1 MKTGLMPANSNKSDY
16 IVGVDFGGTK
26 IYAGVFT
33 SNLSLIGTSKMTT
46 KAVRG
51 QASVLDRIA
60 RCVKDVV
67 DECDLSM
74 DKVRAVGIGAP
85 GVVDPEAGRVILAPN
100 LDWQDVPFQKEL
112 EKRLDVPVAV
122 ENDANAALVGVYEEE
137 LESKP
142 RHVLGIF
149 IGTGIGGALIIN
161 GELYSGFNHAAG
173 EIGHMTISID
183 GPKCGCGRLGCLEAF
198 ASRTAI
204 FLRIKAAVDEGQ
216 KTVLTEMLGDKLESL
231 RSGDLRKAIQKGDK
245 FVAKCVEDA
254 AEHTGIAVGS
264 LMNLLNPE
272 VIVLGGGL
280 IEALSDVMMPRI
292 TKVATSRAL
301 AGTTQGVQIKDSMLG
316 DKAGIFGAAVL
327 ARRKTK

>member
-1 MKTGLMPANSNKSDY
+1 MPANSNKLDY
-16 IVGVDFGGTK
+16 VVGVDFGGTK

-33 SNLSLIGTSKMTT
+33 SNLSLIGTAKMTT

-67 DECDLSM
+67 DECDLTM
-74 DKVRAVGIGAP
+74 DKVRAVGVGAP
-85 GVVDPEAGRVILAPN
+85 GMVDPVAGRVIIAPN
-100 LDWQDVPFQKEL
+100 LDWKDVPFEKEL
-112 EKRLDVPVAV
+112 EKRLDLPVAV

-149 IGTGIGGALIIN
+149 LGTGIGGSLIIN
-161 GELYSGFNHAAG
+161 GELYSGFSHAAG
-173 EIGHMTISID
+173 EIGHMPIAMD
-183 GPKCGCGRLGCLEAF
+183 GPKCGCGRQGCFEAF
-198 ASRTAI
+198 SSRTAI
-204 FLRIKAAVDEGQ
+204 FQRIKAAVEQGQ
-216 KTVLTEMLGDKLESL
+216 KTVLTEMLGEKLEGL

-245 FVAKCVEDA
+245 FVAKCVEEA
-254 AEHTGIAVGS
+254 ADHAGIAVGG
-264 LMNLLNPE
+264 LINLLNPE

-292 TKVATSRAL
+292 SKAAAGRAL
-301 AGTTQGVQIKDSMLG
+301 GGIPQGTQIRDSMLG

-327 ARRKTK
+327 ARRRTK

>member
-1 MKTGLMPANSNKSDY
+1 MPAPSNKSDY
-16 IVGVDFGGTK
+16 VVGVDLGATK
-26 IYAGVFT
+26 IYAGLFT
-33 SNLSLIGTSKMTT
+33 PNLSLVGASKMTT
-46 KAVRG
+46 KPLRG

-67 DECDLSM
+67 DECDLTM
-74 DKVRAVGIGAP
+74 DKVKAVGIGAP
-85 GVVDPEAGRVILAPN
+85 GAVDPEVGRVILAPN
-100 LDWQDVPFQKEL
+100 LGWQDVPIEKEL
-112 EKRLDVPVAV
+112 QKRLDVPVAV
-122 ENDANAALVGVYEEE
+122 ENDANAALIGVYEEE

-161 GELYSGFNHAAG
+161 GELYSGFNHSAG
-173 EIGHMTISID
+173 EIGHMTIDID
-183 GPKCGCGRLGCLEAF
+183 GPKCGCGKPGCFEAL

-204 FLRIKAAVDEGQ
+204 FQKVKAAVADGQ
-216 KTVLTEMLGDKLESL
+216 KTILTEMLGEKLEGL

-254 AEHTGIAVGS
+254 AEYAGIAAGS
-264 LMNLLNPE
+264 LINLLNPE
-272 VIVLGGGL
+272 VVVLGGGL

-292 TKVATSRAL
+292 TKIATGRAL
-301 AGTTQGVQIKDSMLG
+301 AGTTEGIQIKDSMLG

-327 ARRKTK
+327 ARRRTK